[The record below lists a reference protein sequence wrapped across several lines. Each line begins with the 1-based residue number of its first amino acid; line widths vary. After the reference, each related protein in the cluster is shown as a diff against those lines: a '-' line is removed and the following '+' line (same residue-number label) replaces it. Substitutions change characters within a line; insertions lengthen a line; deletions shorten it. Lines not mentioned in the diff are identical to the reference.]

1 MVDYYKL
8 KVLNNKRIVFIILGC
23 LLVIS
28 LLIYYFYFSK
38 NEEISYEPDNIIIN
52 DNTDNT
58 SDKLIYV
65 DIKGQV
71 NNPGVYEFRKSDNA
85 RVNDLIEKAGGLTS
99 NADTSLIN
107 LSKKLIDEMTII
119 IYSSNELNEYTSIKE
134 ELEKKL
140 EICEITL
147 KNKACIKENE
157 NKNQDNL
164 ININTAT
171 EEELMSLNGIGESKA
186 KAIIEYRKSNTFEKI
201 EDIMNVD
208 GIGENLFESIKNNI
222 AV

>member
-1 MVDYYKL
+1 MDYYKL
-8 KVLNNKRIVFIILGC
+8 KVLNNKRMIFIVLGC
-23 LLVIS
+23 LLAVS
-28 LLIYYFYFSK
+28 LLIYYFYFYENK
-38 NEEISYEPDNIIIN
+38 EISYEPDNIIIN
-52 DNTDNT
+52 NNIDNT

-71 NNPGVYEFRKSDNA
+71 NNPGVYEFHESDDA

-119 IYSSNELNEYTSIKE
+119 IYSPSEINEYASIKNELER
-134 ELEKKL
+134 KL

-147 KNKACIKENE
+147 KNKACIKEND

-164 ININTAT
+164 VNINIAT
-171 EEELMSLNGIGESKA
+171 KEELMSLNGIGESKA

-208 GIGENLFESIKNNI
+208 GIGENLFESIKSNI
-222 AV
+222 TV